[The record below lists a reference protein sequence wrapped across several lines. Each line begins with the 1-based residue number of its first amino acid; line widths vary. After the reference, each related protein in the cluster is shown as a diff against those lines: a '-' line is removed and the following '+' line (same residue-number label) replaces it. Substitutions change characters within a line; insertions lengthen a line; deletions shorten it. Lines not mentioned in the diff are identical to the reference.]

1 MASETKSV
9 DLSSGNPLKLLI
21 KLALPAIVA
30 QVINVLYNVVDR
42 AYIGHIEGIGTL
54 ALTGVGVC
62 MPFIMCISAFAAL
75 VSFGSAPRASI
86 ELGRGRKEMA
96 QRILGNSTMVLFVLG
111 LVLTIFILFFG
122 RDILLLIGAD
132 GSTIG
137 YAWEYMRIYALG
149 TVFVQGA
156 LGLNAFINAQ
166 GYATTGMLSVLIGAL
181 ANIILDPIFIFLF
194 DMGVAGAAWA
204 TIISQAMSCIFIIVF
219 LSSKRSYVR
228 LQHRFF
234 GFDPSVMLPCI
245 ALGLSPFVMQ
255 FTEAAINICFNR
267 QLLTYG
273 GTMAVGAM
281 TILSSV
287 MQFSML
293 PLQGMTQGSQPIVSF
308 NLGAGRVDRIKAN
321 FKWLLIL
328 CVGYSM
334 LIWAISVFAP
344 QLFVM
349 LFSNDPTMMAYGCK
363 VLRIYMAISGIFGIQ
378 IACQQTFV
386 AMGNAKTSLFLAV
399 LRKVFLLIP
408 LIYIMPM
415 VLPDMPDIAVF
426 MAEPV
431 CDLIAVTVTGILF
444 ARTYRRLDE
453 IVANAQKEKMA

>member
-1 MASETKSV
+1 MDTETKAV

-62 MPFIMCISAFAAL
+62 MPFILCISAFAAL

-96 QRILGNSTMVLFVLG
+96 QKILGNSFVVLLIVG
-111 LVLTIFILFFG
+111 LVLTVFILFFG
-122 RDILLLIGAD
+122 RDILLIIGAD
-132 GSTIG
+132 DSTIG

-166 GYATTGMLSVLIGAL
+166 GYATTGMLSVLIGAV
-181 ANIILDPIFIFLF
+181 ANIILDPIFIFVF
-194 DMGVAGAAWA
+194 DMDVAGAAWA
-204 TIISQAMSCIFIIVF
+204 TIISQALSCGYIFLF
-219 LSSKRSYVR
+219 LSSKKSYVR
-228 LQHRFF
+228 LDHRYF
-234 GFDPSVMLPCI
+234 GFDASIMIPCI

-255 FTEAAINICFNR
+255 FTEAAINICFNT
-267 QLLTYG
+267 QLLKYG

-293 PLQGMTQGSQPIVSF
+293 PLQGMTQGSQPIVSY

-328 CVGYSM
+328 CLSYSI
-334 LIWAISVFAP
+334 LIWAISVFFP
-344 QLFVM
+344 QLFVL
-349 LFSNDPTMMAYGCK
+349 LFSNDPAMMDYGCK
-363 VLRIYMAISGIFGIQ
+363 ALRAYMLVSGIFGIQ
-378 IACQQTFV
+378 VACQQTFV

-399 LRKVFLLIP
+399 LRKVILLIP
-408 LIYIMPM
+408 LIYIMPQLFPQ
-415 VLPDMPDIAVF
+415 VADMAIF

-431 CDLIAVTVTGILF
+431 CDLIAVSVTATLF

-453 IVANAQKEKMA
+453 IVAKARRVEAK

>member
-1 MASETKSV
+1 MTSESKAV
-9 DLSSGNPLKLLI
+9 DLSSGDPLKLLI

-30 QVINVLYNVVDR
+30 QLINVLYNVVDR

-62 MPFIMCISAFAAL
+62 MPFILCISAFAAL

-96 QRILGNSTMVLFVLG
+96 QRILGNSFVVLFALG
-111 LVLTIFILFFG
+111 LILTIFILFFG

-132 GSTIG
+132 DSTIG

-166 GYATTGMLSVLIGAL
+166 GYATTGMLSVLIGAI
-181 ANIILDPIFIFLF
+181 ANIILDPIFICVFH
-194 DMGVAGAAWA
+194 MGVAGAAWA
-204 TIISQAMSCIFIIVF
+204 TIISQALSCVFVIVF
-219 LSSKRSYVR
+219 LSSRRSYVR
-228 LQHRFF
+228 LEHRFF
-234 GFDPSVMLPCI
+234 GFDPSIMLPCI

-255 FTEAAINICFNR
+255 FTEAAINICFNT
-267 QLLTYG
+267 QLLKYG

-293 PLQGMTQGSQPIVSF
+293 PLQGLTQGSQPIVSF

-328 CVGYSM
+328 CVSYSM
-334 LIWAISVFAP
+334 LIWAISVFTP

-349 LFSNDPTMMAYGCK
+349 LFSNDATMMDYGSAA
-363 VLRIYMAISGIFGIQ
+363 LRTYMAVSGIFGIQ
-378 IACQQTFV
+378 VACQQTFV

-399 LRKVFLLIP
+399 LRKVILLIP
-408 LIYIMPM
+408 LIYIMPLLLTHDQAM
-415 VLPDMPDIAVF
+415 AVF

-431 CDLIAVTVTGILF
+431 CDVIAVTVTATLF
-444 ARTYRRLDE
+444 ARTYRHLNE
-453 IVANAQKEKMA
+453 IVAKAQREKSA